1 MNNYL
6 TVLKG
11 MAAGVLLLLM
21 VVYFTGCSS
30 REEAPRPCNI
40 AFVVGIADDE
50 SVFDAAIDEFAALPG
65 LAGSTYTFVS
75 PAGQGAVI
83 DRGTIPDLT
92 HRGYTDTMLERI
104 AQSVS
109 AELAGTLSAYA
120 PAQPGLDMAGATGL
134 AVRSLSANAREG
146 VENVL
151 VYYCSGRSTAGV
163 IDFTSVPVYAMDA
176 AASAAA
182 VARDMDVDMSGVDR
196 VIWYGCGDFAG
207 DQPRLSGGEQAALR
221 DFYGRLFS
229 HLGAK
234 VVTFSDDLPLPE
246 SYDFPVEVPLL
257 AVSGPVSGLA
267 RELLEGGNSHA

>member
-83 DRGTIPDLT
+83 DRGTIPDLS
-92 HRGYTDTMLERI
+92 HRGYTDTMLERV

-109 AELAGTLSAYA
+109 AELAGSRPT
-120 PAQPGLDMAGATGL
+120 
-134 AVRSLSANAREG
+134 
-146 VENVL
+146 
-151 VYYCSGRSTAGV
+151 SGTSTDGSSP
-163 IDFTSVPVYAMDA
+163 TW
-176 AASAAA
+176 
-182 VARDMDVDMSGVDR
+182 G
-196 VIWYGCGDFAG
+196 
-207 DQPRLSGGEQAALR
+207 PRW
-221 DFYGRLFS
+221 
-229 HLGAK
+229 
-234 VVTFSDDLPLPE
+234 
-246 SYDFPVEVPLL
+246 
-257 AVSGPVSGLA
+257 
-267 RELLEGGNSHA
+267 